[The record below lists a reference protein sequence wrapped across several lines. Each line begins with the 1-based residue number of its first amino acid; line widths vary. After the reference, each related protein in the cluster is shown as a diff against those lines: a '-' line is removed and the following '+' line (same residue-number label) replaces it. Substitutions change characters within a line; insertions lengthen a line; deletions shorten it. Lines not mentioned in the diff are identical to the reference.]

1 MGKKKKQEIDLS
13 NIKTVRLEINFS
25 VPKEQ
30 FDELLRKMAHI
41 AEGKTPDQVEDVKF
55 NDGWSDYLV
64 EIVETE
70 ATKDVILL

>member
-30 FDELLRKMAHI
+30 FDELLRKMAHL
-41 AEGKTPDQVEDVKF
+41 E
-55 NDGWSDYLV
+55 
-64 EIVETE
+64 
-70 ATKDVILL
+70 TKDVPPPKDNSKEEEEKKDN

>member
-30 FDELLRKMAHI
+30 FDELNKNT
-41 AEGKTPDQVEDVKF
+41 GT
-55 NDGWSDYLV
+55 
-64 EIVETE
+64 
-70 ATKDVILL
+70 

>member
-30 FDELLRKMAHI
+30 FDELLRKMAPI
-41 AEGKTPDQVEDVKF
+41 AEEKIPDQVEEKKEE
-55 NDGWSDYLV
+55 NK
-64 EIVETE
+64 
-70 ATKDVILL
+70 TKKKKD

>member
-41 AEGKTPDQVEDVKF
+41 AEGKTPDQVED
-55 NDGWSDYLV
+55 
-64 EIVETE
+64 E
-70 ATKDVILL
+70 KD

>member
-41 AEGKTPDQVEDVKF
+41 AEGKTPDQVEDEK
-55 NDGWSDYLV
+55 N
-64 EIVETE
+64 
-70 ATKDVILL
+70 KDKEEKKKE

>member
-30 FDELLRKMAHI
+30 FDELLRRQLSKR
-41 AEGKTPDQVEDVKF
+41 
-55 NDGWSDYLV
+55 
-64 EIVETE
+64 
-70 ATKDVILL
+70 VILIHELGQLGRSEELFDCSCNRFDIDQEIGRAHV

>member
-30 FDELLRKMAHI
+30 FDELLRKMGTLRK
-41 AEGKTPDQVEDVKF
+41 GKHRIKSKMRKIKTRRKRRRT
-55 NDGWSDYLV
+55 NSL
-64 EIVETE
+64 
-70 ATKDVILL
+70 

>member
-41 AEGKTPDQVEDVKF
+41 EEEKIPDQVEEKKEEDK
-55 NDGWSDYLV
+55 
-64 EIVETE
+64 
-70 ATKDVILL
+70 TKKKKD